1 MKNKIRVIS
10 IISYSL
16 IIRMGQM
23 IRLPF
28 ICWLI
33 FTSFDF
39 GNIDQLF
46 AILGVVGIVI
56 NLSKWK
62 NNIPFTIISFLLMSS
77 PIISRMVQVPIE
89 LFDYLAFQI
98 PLIIFIIMYLTFI
111 VMNIINKKLHTK
123 YKVHHIHVAKY

>member
-1 MKNKIRVIS
+1 
-10 IISYSL
+10 
-16 IIRMGQM
+16 M
-23 IRLPF
+23 IGLPF

-62 NNIPFTIISFLLMSS
+62 NNIAFTIISFLLMSS

-111 VMNIINKKLHTK
+111 VMNIINKKTT
-123 YKVHHIHVAKY
+123 YKI